1 VSADKGEA
9 VKRPVVAVATLG
21 ETREDVYRKRER
33 LIQEEQQAI
42 GWLKEC
48 CEPLESPVLSNLS
61 QLRQFAETVRK
72 ADPQAL
78 IIHIPVWTNPV
89 LSVQICS
96 LIPLPTILLGNG
108 RQETSSMVG
117 ILGAGGAL
125 DQAGVP
131 HQRVFNHQDEGE
143 RRRVTAFFRAA
154 HAVKELHGQT
164 LGLFGGRS
172 LGIVTATADAAQIM
186 RVFGVDIEP
195 VDQAAIIERA
205 RALSAEEVDRHTR
218 WLVGRLGEVCFGG
231 SFTPEGL
238 ERQVRG
244 YIATARIALER
255 GFDLVGVKCQPEL
268 SDGYANHCLCH
279 MLMNGSV
286 DADGDKPPMVHA
298 CEADVDGAL
307 TMHIL
312 NLLSGGLPTALLD
325 MRWIDPRSDVLT
337 LANCGAIPA
346 AFAAD
351 AADPSGLSNVRMV
364 PHAFGQGGGAA
375 LPFVA
380 APQEVTLARL
390 CRRKGEYWM
399 AAMKGEVEF
408 REREA
413 LSRTT
418 KEFPQAFVRV
428 PEARGFLAEHGS
440 NHIHMVQGDFREELR
455 QFCGLVGIGH
465 RQWPRS
471 REEE

>member
-1 VSADKGEA
+1 M
-9 VKRPVVAVATLG
+9 
-21 ETREDVYRKRER
+21 YRKRGK
-33 LIQEEQQAI
+33 LILEEQRAI

-48 CEPLESPVLSNLS
+48 CEPLESPVLSALS

-78 IIHIPVWTNPV
+78 IIHLPIWTNPV
-89 LSVQICS
+89 LSVQLCS

-108 RQETSSMVG
+108 RPETSSMVG
-117 ILGAGGAL
+117 MLGAGGAL
-125 DQAGVP
+125 DQAGVS
-131 HQRVFNHQDEGE
+131 HMRVFNHQADGE
-143 RRRVTAFFRAA
+143 RRRIAAFLRAA
-154 HAVKELHGQT
+154 LAFKNLHGLT

-172 LGIVTATADAAQIM
+172 LGIVTATADANQIM
-186 RVFGVDIEP
+186 RIFGVDIEP

-205 RALSAEEVDRHTR
+205 RGLPADEVDRHSQ
-218 WLVGRLGEVCFGG
+218 WLIGRLGELRFGG
-231 SFTPEGL
+231 SFTPESL

-244 YIATARIALER
+244 YIATARLAVER
-255 GFDLVGVKCQPEL
+255 GFDFVGVKCQPEL
-268 SDGYANHCLCH
+268 SDGYASHCVCH
-279 MLMNGSV
+279 MLMNGSL

-307 TMHIL
+307 TMQIL

-325 MRWIDPRSDVLT
+325 MRWIDPRSDVFT
-337 LANCGAIPA
+337 LANCGAMPA
-346 AFAAD
+346 IFAAD
-351 AADPSGLSNVRMV
+351 AADSSGLSHVRMG

-399 AAMKGEVEF
+399 AVMKGDVEL

-418 KEFPQAFVRV
+418 AEFPQAFVRV
-428 PEARGFLAEHGS
+428 PDARRFLAEHGS

-455 QFCGLVGIGH
+455 QFCGLAGIGH